1 MSSLLKVSEA
11 ASLALHSAVVLTSHP
26 EGPVPTGEIA
36 SQLDVSEAH
45 LSKVLQRLARCGL
58 VRSVRGPKGG
68 FVLGKSAD
76 KVSLLEV
83 YEAIDGPLAVSD
95 CLFDRGPCGRARCI
109 LGTLVTRLGEQVR
122 DYLSKTR
129 LDAVADDQQEP
140 SRRKAHRSGGRSGG
154 DRRSAPVSSAS

>member
-1 MSSLLKVSEA
+1 MPSLLKVSEA

-36 SQLDVSEAH
+36 SLLDVSEAH

-83 YEAIDGPLAVSD
+83 YEAIDGPLAVSH
-95 CLFDRGPCGRARCI
+95 CLFDREACTRARCI
-109 LGTLVTRLGEQVR
+109 LGTLVPRLSAQVR
-122 DYLSKTR
+122 DYLSRTR
-129 LDAVADDQQEP
+129 LAAVADEQPEP
-140 SRRKAHRSGGRSGG
+140 RGRKGRRSGGRPGG
-154 DRRSAPVSSAS
+154 HPRSAPASSGG